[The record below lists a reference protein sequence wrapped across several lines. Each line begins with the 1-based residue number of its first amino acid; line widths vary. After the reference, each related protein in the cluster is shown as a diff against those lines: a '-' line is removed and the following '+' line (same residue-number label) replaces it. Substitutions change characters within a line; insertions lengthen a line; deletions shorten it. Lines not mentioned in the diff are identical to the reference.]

1 MVACNFH
8 YKLQIQSWNYS
19 SKVTDTFN
27 IRKAMFVLT
36 LDHSLIIGWQGARV
50 YKKEEKDKDWK
61 KLNIEKQPFRQ
72 KRDVQQCIF
81 VANYLK

>member
-1 MVACNFH
+1 
-8 YKLQIQSWNYS
+8 
-19 SKVTDTFN
+19 
-27 IRKAMFVLT
+27 MFVLT

-50 YKKEEKDKDWK
+50 NKKEEKDKDWK
-61 KLNIEKQPFRQ
+61 KLNIEKQPFRK

>member
-8 YKLQIQSWNYS
+8 YKPQIQSWNYS

-61 KLNIEKQPFRQ
+61 KLNIEK
-72 KRDVQQCIF
+72 
-81 VANYLK
+81 